1 MSLTSILYAITKL
14 YDNGRVHDIY
24 RDLLVTTEATGRV
37 QRHILYGHTHTE
49 LRQIPNTYQPMR
61 KCVCVVRDVSVV
73 QHIMELVNRMG
84 GSLWS
89 HDDILH
95 HSKYIIE
102 TLTCPAHAA

>member
-1 MSLTSILYAITKL
+1 
-14 YDNGRVHDIY
+14 
-24 RDLLVTTEATGRV
+24 
-37 QRHILYGHTHTE
+37 
-49 LRQIPNTYQPMR
+49 MR